1 MPVTVTKDITKD
13 IAAATRKLAAT
24 RVMVGIPA
32 IKAGRDDGE
41 PINNA
46 ELGYIHE
53 NGAPE
58 AHIPARPF
66 LMPGINN
73 KVEVI
78 TDQLEAAG
86 RAALEGNAISMN
98 RYLNAAGLVGADAV
112 KRKITTGPFV
122 PLAESTL
129 AARRR
134 RGRTGTKPL
143 LDTGQL
149 RAAITYVIRKV

>member
-1 MPVTVTKDITKD
+1 MPVTVTKDLTKE
-13 IAAATRKLAAT
+13 IAKATRELSKT

-32 IKAGRDDGE
+32 IKAARDDGE

-46 ELGYIHE
+46 ALGYIHE

-58 AHIPARPF
+58 VNIPARPW
-66 LMPGINN
+66 LMPGIDT
-73 KVEVI
+73 KKEVI
-78 TDQLEAAG
+78 EDQLKAAG
-86 RAALEGNAISMN
+86 QAALDGNVISMR
-98 RYLNAAGLVGADAV
+98 RYLNATGLVGADAA

-122 PLAESTL
+122 PLKPATL

-143 LDTGQL
+143 LDTAQM
-149 RAAITYVIRKV
+149 RASVTYVIRKI